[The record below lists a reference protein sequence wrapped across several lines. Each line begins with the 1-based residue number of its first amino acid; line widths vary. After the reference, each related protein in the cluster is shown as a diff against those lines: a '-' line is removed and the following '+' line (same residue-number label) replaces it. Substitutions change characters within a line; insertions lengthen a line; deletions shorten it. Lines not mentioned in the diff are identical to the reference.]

1 MAAVVAMT
9 RVNHQID
16 QAAAPGDADG
26 TPGVVVV
33 EYVDETAE
41 IRTGTGDGG

>member
-1 MAAVVAMT
+1 VAAVVGMT

-26 TPGVVVV
+26 TPARIVV
-33 EYVDETAE
+33 EYVDETADP
-41 IRTGTGDGG
+41 RTD